1 MSQSFG
7 GLYRLATNGML
18 ARQMNMDN
26 TSDNL
31 ANIHTSGYK
40 SRRVNFQELLSEE
53 KELGGTF
60 SACSQLGT
68 SQGSLTI
75 TGNDMDWAIEGA
87 GFFGIKMP
95 DGTLGY
101 TRDGTFGLDNAGNIV
116 NSSGYKLDWSG
127 SIPADAD
134 SATVETDGTVKA
146 RVNGI
151 WSEVGTVKLTI
162 FNNPTGLESMGDNIY
177 KESKASG
184 TATPGTPGSDLYGQ
198 IRGSTIESSSVNFTE
213 EITNLIRAQRGFQ
226 AAARALTTTDTM
238 ISKAISMR
246 QG

>member
-1 MSQSFG
+1 MSLSFG

-18 ARQMNMDN
+18 ARQLNMDN

-31 ANIHTSGYK
+31 ANIHTTGYK

-53 KELGGTF
+53 NELGGTF
-60 SACSQLGT
+60 SACSQMGT
-68 SQGSLTI
+68 AQGSLTI
-75 TGNDMDWAIEGA
+75 TGNYMDWAIEGA

-116 NSSGYKLDWSG
+116 NSNGYKLDWAG
-127 SIPADAD
+127 TIPADAD
-134 SATVETDGTVKA
+134 TATVETNGTVKA

-213 EITNLIRAQRGFQ
+213 EITNLIRAQRAFQ
-226 AAARALTTTDTM
+226 ASAKALTTTDTM
-238 ISKAISMR
+238 VSAAIRMR

>member
-1 MSQSFG
+1 MSLSFG

-18 ARQMNMDN
+18 ARQLNMDN

-31 ANIHTSGYK
+31 ANANTSGYK
-40 SRRVNFQELLSEE
+40 SRRVNFQELLDKS
-53 KELGGTF
+53 ELGGTY

-68 SQGSLTI
+68 AQGSLTI
-75 TGNDMDWAIEGA
+75 TGNSMDWAIEGD
-87 GFFGIKMP
+87 GFFGVKMP

-116 NSSGYKLDWSG
+116 NSSGNKLDWTG
-127 SIPADAD
+127 TIPTNADD
-134 SATVETDGTVKA
+134 ATIETNGTVKA
-146 RVNGI
+146 RVDGV
-151 WSEVGTVKLTI
+151 WSEVGTVKLST
-162 FNNPTGLESMGDNIY
+162 FNNPTGLESLGDNIY

-184 TATPGTPGSDLYGQ
+184 TATPGTPGTDKYGK
-198 IRGSTIESSSVNFTE
+198 IRGSTIEASSVNTTE

-226 AAARALTTTDTM
+226 AAAKALTTTDTM
-238 ISKAISMR
+238 MTEAIHMR